1 MINWTKLGLIVK
13 PKDYNLSWWKT
24 FGMDPCSIHLKK
36 SIYRIFFCGRNIKNI
51 SQIGYVDYDLDKLKV
66 LNISKKPVLTP
77 GSLGCFDDK
86 WSYSFLRNKER
97 LKFIFILH
105 WLEA

>member
-36 SIYRIFFCGRNIKNI
+36 SIYRIFVEEI
-51 SQIGYVDYDLDKLKV
+51 LK
-66 LNISKKPVLTP
+66 I
-77 GSLGCFDDK
+77 F
-86 WSYSFLRNKER
+86 RR
-97 LKFIFILH
+97 LVMLIMI
-105 WLEA
+105 WTN